1 MFNNHFFGRGNLVK
15 EVKLEG
21 TGDKQFLRNTIAINE
36 KHGDSESTTFVDFVI
51 FGKGAETFAKYT
63 QKGDGV
69 EIVGKLQNS
78 EYTDKEGNKRT
89 STSIVV
95 REFNFNNLKKS
106 SSKTSSN
113 SAPTEEQPLNPEMDI
128 DEMFS

>member
-1 MFNNHFFGRGNLVK
+1 MYANSFFGRGNLVK

-21 TGDKQFLRNTIAINE
+21 TGEKQYLRNTIAINE
-36 KHGDSESTTFVDFVI
+36 KRGDSESTTFVDFVI

-78 EYTDKEGNKRT
+78 DYTDKEGNKRT
-89 STSIVV
+89 STSILV
-95 REFNFNNLKKS
+95 REFNFNSLKKS

-113 SAPTEEQPLNPEMDI
+113 STPAEEQPLSPEMDI